1 MVGGG
6 RVGRVEAGCEIHG
19 RGRRRWRWLAVQRLS
34 RHLALGMAAPVAQ
47 RDGEHEWPVIL
58 ASIQPRLAVG
68 SVHTHSK
75 NRERAVLVPALTPGQ
90 SKAMPAGIWFRATPG
105 SWSGVSRSLS
115 MACSGPG
122 EEGVGGAGTSR
133 KCPHHEVVGGV
144 SKTSVSG
151 VPVGSESTDELDG
164 LDGDSRSEGRPRLDA
179 GDPSRRLLS
188 RSCARRNVRAMDWLA
203 WRAVSAITCARVEQG

>member
-75 NRERAVLVPALTPGQ
+75 NRERAVLVPALTPG
-90 SKAMPAGIWFRATPG
+90 
-105 SWSGVSRSLS
+105 
-115 MACSGPG
+115 
-122 EEGVGGAGTSR
+122 
-133 KCPHHEVVGGV
+133 
-144 SKTSVSG
+144 
-151 VPVGSESTDELDG
+151 SE
-164 LDGDSRSEGRPRLDA
+164 
-179 GDPSRRLLS
+179 
-188 RSCARRNVRAMDWLA
+188 
-203 WRAVSAITCARVEQG
+203 